1 MATESHQTPPGEG
14 MEPPYEDDGQ
24 APDAEQKSFM
34 DQLRARRT
42 AIAEDTKKVFAVPGY
57 DDLLMATYKRME
69 YAEVMQIVRRVTN
82 SDKTRDVLSAHADL
96 IIRACV
102 SLDAADGT
110 HIADG
115 YDITLAGF
123 FGYDTERAREI
134 VTYVFAND
142 LAMAAHS
149 NQVLAWM
156 QSSQPEIAEEF
167 QGE

>member
-1 MATESHQTPPGEG
+1 MATDTQTPTGDG
-14 MEPPYEDDGQ
+14 YEPEPTEQPTG
-24 APDAEQKSFM
+24 AEQSFM
-34 DQLRARRT
+34 DQLRARRA
-42 AIAEDTKKVFAVPGY
+42 AIAHDTKKAFDVPGY
-57 DDLLMATYKRME
+57 DNLLQATYKRME
-69 YAEVMQIVRRVTN
+69 YAEVMQIVRRVTS
-82 SDKTRDVLSAHADL
+82 SDKTKDVLNAHADL

-156 QSSQPEIAEEF
+156 QSSQPEITEEF

>member
-1 MATESHQTPPGEG
+1 MATESQQTPGGYDGP
-14 MEPPYEDDGQ
+14 METTEQ
-24 APDAEQKSFM
+24 APDAEQQSFM

-42 AIAEDTKKVFAVPGY
+42 AIANDTTKVFSVPGY
-57 DDLLMATYKRME
+57 DNLLQATYKRME
-69 YAEVMQIVRRVTN
+69 YKDVMQIVRRVAGPDN
-82 SDKTRDVLSAHADL
+82 KTQEVLNAHADL
-96 IIRACV
+96 IIRACT

-149 NQVLAWM
+149 NQVLSWM
-156 QSSQPEIAEEF
+156 QSSQPEITEDF